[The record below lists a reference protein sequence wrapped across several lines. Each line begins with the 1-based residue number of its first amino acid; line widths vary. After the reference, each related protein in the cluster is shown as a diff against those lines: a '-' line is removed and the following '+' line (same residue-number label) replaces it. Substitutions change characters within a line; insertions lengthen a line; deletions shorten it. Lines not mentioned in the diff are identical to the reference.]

1 MIPYPELVAALERW
15 RVRNGLPIG
24 GGGMPPMSMS
34 ATPASYTPPPAS
46 FAPASVTPMTSP
58 PRPAPGA
65 PPAAKV
71 PVRPQTDEPLD
82 LGDADVLDEDV
93 LAPEAGDFA
102 MAFGVSTST
111 SSATTAP
118 SPVFDDDEVAD
129 ERTAIG
135 NPGEPLSPFTS
146 EPGAGLD
153 TYDAD
158 DDVLGEED
166 DLDPRH
172 KP

>member
-15 RVRNGLPIG
+15 RVRNGLPVG
-24 GGGMPPMSMS
+24 GGGMPPMS
-34 ATPASYTPPPAS
+34 ASYT
-46 FAPASVTPMTSP
+46 APAPMTPAPMTAPMTAP
-58 PRPAPGA
+58 PRPAPM
-65 PPAAKV
+65 PAAKV
-71 PVRPQTDEPLD
+71 PQRAQTDEPFD

-93 LAPEAGDFA
+93 LAPEGGDFA
-102 MAFGVSTST
+102 MPFNVSTSA
-111 SSATTAP
+111 ATTAP
-118 SPVFDDDEVAD
+118 SPVFDDDEVGD

-135 NPGEPLSPFTS
+135 NPGEPLSPFSPEHGT
-146 EPGAGLD
+146 GAGLD

-172 KP
+172 KS